1 MHDGKQEDFNM
12 ANWNDPTISTLYV
25 QFLADLKARDSD
37 LAKMFD
43 VGTPTNVET
52 DTIRWDSSAV
62 RFEKWNGAAWVELAS
77 TYNINADK
85 LDGSDASDFA
95 AASHV
100 GSGGA
105 AHADVTGAVDGFMK
119 AVDKTKLDNATSA
132 ATANELIDRDAS
144 GRAQVAVPSA
154 AADIARKDTVDTVQ
168 TNLDTHAALTNPHS
182 ATAAAIANR
191 IALRDGSGRMK
202 VVSPS
207 VDADVAN
214 KGYVDGIIISSI
226 INRDVTET
234 EVVNTTTQTSIYSFS
249 VSADT
254 FGTTKI
260 LRTTIR
266 GEYFNNSGA
275 NKTLTWRIKLGATT
289 MFAHTTGAI
298 GTKTSTRSWSLIFD
312 IAAINS
318 DAIQKLVGVLF
329 LDDGTSVTTGFGN
342 IQGFE
347 ADAVGTLGGDA
358 TEDTTG
364 ALTLDVTIQHSSPA
378 HANTSIKQQ
387 IAYTEL
393 L

>member
-1 MHDGKQEDFNM
+1 M

-52 DTIRWDSSAV
+52 DSIRWNSSAG

-77 TYNINADK
+77 IYNINADQ
-85 LDGSDASDFA
+85 LDGNDASDFA

-132 ATANELIDRDAS
+132 PTANELIDRDAS
-144 GRAQVAVPSA
+144 GRARVAAPSA
-154 AADIARKDTVDTVQ
+154 ASDIARKDTVDTVQ
-168 TNLDTHAALTNPHS
+168 TNLNSHAALTNPHS
-182 ATAAAIANR
+182 ATAAATANR

-214 KGYVDGIIISSI
+214 KGYVDDAVGVRVIDRDMAVNEIDDTIS
-226 INRDVTET
+226 ET
-234 EVVNTTTQTSIYSFS
+234 TLYSFS
-249 VSADT
+249 VPANTLGID
-254 FGTTKI
+254 KA
-260 LRTTIR
+260 LRVTIR
-266 GEYFNNSGA
+266 GTYLNNSGS
-275 NKTLTWRIKLGATT
+275 NRTIRFKVKYGATT
-289 MFAHTTGAI
+289 LYDDTSENLASRANRRGFAIDFILAAGNSASVQRLNGSILFSLAPTTEVAGHGQLNNLSNAADV
-298 GTKTSTRSWSLIFD
+298 IF
-312 IAAINS
+312 S
-318 DAIQKLVGVLF
+318 
-329 LDDGTSVTTGFGN
+329 
-342 IQGFE
+342 
-347 ADAVGTLGGDA
+347 GDA
-358 TEDTTG
+358 AENSTG
-364 ALTLDVTIQHSSPA
+364 ALTLDVTVIHSFAASTISIL
-378 HANTSIKQQ
+378 ANTRI
-387 IAYTEL
+387 IEL